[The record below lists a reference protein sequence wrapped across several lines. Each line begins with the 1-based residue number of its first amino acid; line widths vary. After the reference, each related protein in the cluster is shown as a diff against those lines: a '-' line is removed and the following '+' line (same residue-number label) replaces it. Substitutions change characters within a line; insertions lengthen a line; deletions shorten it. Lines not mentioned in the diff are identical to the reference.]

1 MFCIFACA
9 VFLILL
15 PLFTL
20 SGVLAWML
28 VREMDKEKKK
38 AQKKGSDINYVTVLK
53 LHAVMNE
60 EMVVINVLDLSI
72 LRDLWM
78 VSFVFAEKIVKRAQ
92 KAQKKDSKKDQ

>member
-1 MFCIFACA
+1 MDA
-9 VFLILL
+9 
-15 PLFTL
+15 
-20 SGVLAWML
+20 
-28 VREMDKEKKK
+28 RERDGQRKEKGTEERSVYKLC
-38 AQKKGSDINYVTVLK
+38 DCK
-53 LHAVMNE
+53 LHAVMNK